1 MAEKQKLLCREHGG
15 YFYREPKRGRKP
27 VRCSESNQCDAA
39 GNQPVER
46 PAVGKATDPNAQL
59 REQRTKALKRAVKGS
74 ESKSQ
79 RISGSNPSLDK
90 GQAAK
95 ALLEAQGWIVSG
107 KAWHAI
113 APDDPTDAMVGWASV
128 TAARGEE
135 MLHIVW
141 KDGETQDQVY
151 NLWNLDK
158 PSANGKPNSKL
169 PFDPDEI
176 PDAELAQM
184 LVGVRVK
191 WWNRLAGKEETAV
204 CGKDSIEIEH
214 KWTGTG
220 DEYPAARLIKFID
233 VDSGGYRHFRLEQ
246 LTKVG

>member
-15 YFYREPKRGRKP
+15 YFYRQPQRGRVP
-27 VRCSESNQCDAA
+27 VRCGGKNESCDAA
-39 GNQPVER
+39 NGGTVNE
-46 PAVGKATDPNAQL
+46 KHT
-59 REQRTKALKRAVKGS
+59 EALKRAANVSQPERRPALAGTKSLEKG
-74 ESKSQ
+74 
-79 RISGSNPSLDK
+79 R
-90 GQAAK
+90 AAK
-95 ALLEAQGWIVSG
+95 DALEAQGWTVTG
-107 KAWHAI
+107 KAW
-113 APDDPTDAMVGWASV
+113 TDAEGSSWASV

-135 MLHIVW
+135 TLLIVW
-141 KDGETQDQVY
+141 VDGEVQNQVY

-191 WWNRLAGKEETAV
+191 WWNRLAGKEESAV
-204 CGKDSIEIEH
+204 CGRDSIEIEH

>member
-1 MAEKQKLLCREHGG
+1 MAEQKLHCREHGG
-15 YFYREPKRGRKP
+15 YFYREAQRGRKP
-27 VRCSESNQCDAA
+27 VRCSESNPCDAVTA
-39 GNQPVER
+39 TENPVER

-59 REQRTKALKRAVKGS
+59 RARHTQALKRAAKGP
-74 ESKSQ
+74 ESKPQ
-79 RISGSNPSLDK
+79 RISGTNPSLDR

-95 ALLEAQGWIVSG
+95 ALLEAQEWTVAG
-107 KAWHAI
+107 KAW
-113 APDDPTDAMVGWASV
+113 TDAEGSSWASV

-141 KDGETQDQVY
+141 KDGEAQDQVY

-184 LVGVRVK
+184 LVGVRIK
-191 WWNRLAGKEETAV
+191 WWNRLAGKEESAV
-204 CGKDSIEIEH
+204 CGRDSIEIEH